1 MRRRDIG
8 GHWPESATA
17 WAEGVARAASE
28 GGAMSQAIRRD
39 AIYALGYTDEER
51 QRLTEQAELFRS
63 CTSRLLQDA
72 GLGPGA
78 HVLDV
83 GCGVGDVS
91 ILASSLVG
99 PEGSVVGVDTDPR
112 SLALARQRV
121 GERGLTNVTFTEGD
135 FREFVSPGLLDA
147 VVGRFILM
155 YQGEPAA
162 ALAHLA
168 ELVRPGGVIV
178 FQEQDCHCPPIA
190 RPGTV
195 DTWCE
200 ALDRVTQVFEAS
212 GLHTGMGLGLYEVF
226 VEAGLAP
233 PHMHID
239 VHVLTP
245 ADMLGPKVAAHTLR
259 SLMPTFERFR
269 VATSEQLDPE
279 TYADRL
285 LADLAASRTVMGWP
299 PLVGAWTRR

>member
-1 MRRRDIG
+1 
-8 GHWPESATA
+8 
-17 WAEGVARAASE
+17 
-28 GGAMSQAIRRD
+28 MSQAIRQD

-63 CTSRLLQDA
+63 CTSRLLQEA

-91 ILASSLVG
+91 LLASALVG
-99 PEGSVVGVDTDPR
+99 PSGSVVGIDLDPR
-112 SLALARQRV
+112 SLAFARQRAC
-121 GERGLTNVTFTEGD
+121 ECELTNVSFIEGD
-135 FREFVSPGLLDA
+135 FREFVSPRLFDA
-147 VVGRFILM
+147 VVGRFVLM

-162 ALAHLA
+162 ALAYLA
-168 ELVRPGGVIV
+168 GLVRPGGAVV
-178 FQEQDCHCPPIA
+178 FQEPDFHCPHIA
-190 RPGTV
+190 RPEAV

-200 ALDRVTQVFEAS
+200 AWERVTEVFEAS
-212 GLHTGMGLGLYEVF
+212 GMHTRMGLGLYELF

-245 ADMLGPKVAAHTLR
+245 ADALGPKVAAHTLR
-259 SLMPTFERFR
+259 NLMPVFERLR
-269 VATSEQLDPE
+269 VATPEELDPD

-285 LADLAASRTVMGWP
+285 LADLAASRAVLGWP
-299 PLVGAWTRR
+299 PLVSAWTRR

>member
-1 MRRRDIG
+1 MGCRDIG

-17 WAEGVARAASE
+17 WAEGRQRAASE
-28 GGAMSQAIRRD
+28 GGAMSQAIRPD

-135 FREFVSPGLLDA
+135 FREFVPKGRFDA

-162 ALAHLA
+162 AVAHLA
-168 ELVRPGGVIV
+168 GLVRPGGVIV
-178 FQEQDCHCPPIA
+178 FQEQDFHCPPIA

-226 VEAGLAP
+226 VEAGLPP

-259 SLMPTFERFR
+259 SLMPIFERFCM
-269 VATSEQLDPE
+269 ATPEHLDPE

-285 LADLAASRTVMGWP
+285 LADLAASRAVLGFP

>member
-1 MRRRDIG
+1 
-8 GHWPESATA
+8 
-17 WAEGVARAASE
+17 
-28 GGAMSQAIRRD
+28 MSQAIRQD

-91 ILASSLVG
+91 LLASSLVG
-99 PEGSVVGVDTDPR
+99 PDGSVVGIDVDPR
-112 SLALARQRV
+112 SLAFARQRV
-121 GERGLTNVTFTEGD
+121 AERELTNVTFIEGD
-135 FREFVSPGLLDA
+135 FRQFASPRPFDA
-147 VVGRFILM
+147 VVGRFVLM

-162 ALAHLA
+162 ALAYLA
-168 ELVRPGGVIV
+168 GLVRPGGVIV
-178 FQEQDCHCPPIA
+178 FQEQDFHCPHIA

-200 ALDRVTQVFEAS
+200 ALERATEVFEAS
-212 GLHTGMGLGLYEVF
+212 GMHTRMGLGLYDLF
-226 VEAGLAP
+226 TEAGLPP

-245 ADMLGPKVAAHTLR
+245 ADVLGPKVAAHTLR
-259 SLMPTFERFR
+259 SLMPIFERFR
-269 VATSEQLDPE
+269 VATPEELDPD

-285 LADLAASRTVMGWP
+285 LADLAASRAILGWP
-299 PLVGAWTRR
+299 PLVSAWTRR

>member
-1 MRRRDIG
+1 
-8 GHWPESATA
+8 
-17 WAEGVARAASE
+17 
-28 GGAMSQAIRRD
+28 MSQAIRQD

-51 QRLTEQAELFRS
+51 QRLTEQGELFRS

-99 PEGSVVGVDTDPR
+99 PNGSVVGIDIDPR

-121 GERGLTNVTFTEGD
+121 CERGLANVTFTEGD
-135 FREFVSPGLLDA
+135 FREFVSPQLFDA
-147 VVGRFILM
+147 VVGRFVLM
-155 YQGEPAA
+155 YPGDPAA
-162 ALAHLA
+162 AVAHLA
-168 ELVRPGGVIV
+168 GLVRPGGVIV
-178 FQEQDCHCPPIA
+178 FQESDFHCPHIA

-195 DTWCE
+195 DTWRE
-200 ALDRVTQVFEAS
+200 AFERVKRVFEAC
-212 GLHTGMGLGLYEVF
+212 GFHTRIGLGLYDLF
-226 VEAGLAP
+226 VEAGLPP

-239 VHVLTP
+239 VHVVTP
-245 ADMLGPKVAAHTLR
+245 ADVLGPKVAAHTLR
-259 SLMPTFERFR
+259 SLMPILERFR
-269 VATSEQLDPE
+269 LGTPEQLDPE

-285 LADLAASRTVMGWP
+285 QADLAASRAVTGWP
-299 PLVGAWTRR
+299 PLVSAWTRL

>member
-1 MRRRDIG
+1 
-8 GHWPESATA
+8 
-17 WAEGVARAASE
+17 
-28 GGAMSQAIRRD
+28 MSQAIRRD

-63 CTSRLLQDA
+63 CTTRVLQDA

-91 ILASSLVG
+91 LLASSLVG
-99 PEGSVVGVDTDPR
+99 PDGSVVGVDLDPR
-112 SLALARQRV
+112 SLAFARQRV
-121 GERGLTNVTFTEGD
+121 CEGELTNVTFVEGD
-135 FREFVSPGLLDA
+135 FREFASQRPFDA
-147 VVGRFILM
+147 VVGRFVLM

-162 ALAHLA
+162 ALGYLGG
-168 ELVRPGGVIV
+168 LVRPGGVIV
-178 FQEQDCHCPPIA
+178 FQEQDLHCPHIA
-190 RPGTV
+190 RPEAV

-200 ALDRVTQVFEAS
+200 ALQRVTEVFEAS
-212 GLHTGMGLGLYEVF
+212 GMNTRIGLGLYDLF
-226 VEAGLAP
+226 VEAGLPP

-245 ADMLGPKVAAHTLR
+245 ADVLGPKVAAHTLR
-259 SLMPTFERFR
+259 SLMPIFERFR
-269 VATSEQLDPE
+269 VATSKELDPD

-285 LADLAASRTVMGWP
+285 LADLAASQAVLGWP
-299 PLVGAWTRR
+299 PLVSAWTRR